1 MRLSPEN
8 NLTSFSQTLALAA
21 PPPAV
26 SQSSTHDGNQNEID
40 PVNEIKTMQHTQH
53 YRIEYLFHGK
63 PRWFY
68 VCARQMDNA
77 EAWHWAAVDAGVADI
92 PKYRSDRAIKL
103 SKPKAERL
111 GIDAVSW
118 KPA

>member
-1 MRLSPEN
+1 M
-8 NLTSFSQTLALAA
+8 
-21 PPPAV
+21 
-26 SQSSTHDGNQNEID
+26 
-40 PVNEIKTMQHTQH
+40 NEIKTMQHTQH

-68 VCARQMDNA
+68 VCATLMDNA

-111 GIDAVSW
+111 GIDAVTW

>member
-1 MRLSPEN
+1 
-8 NLTSFSQTLALAA
+8 
-21 PPPAV
+21 
-26 SQSSTHDGNQNEID
+26 
-40 PVNEIKTMQHTQH
+40 VNEIAIMQHTQH

-68 VCARQMDNA
+68 VCAKQMDNA

-92 PKYRSDRAIKL
+92 PKYRCDRTIKL

-111 GIDAVSW
+111 GIGAVAW